1 MINLDE
7 ISDESTDLIPQP
19 RFPGKPQWPGLG
31 GPAAPMNVGQVYQ
44 AERRAAES
52 NKLSKLFLDETEFSR
67 LAGQSEMR
75 ESVRMSPLGEDL
87 PKVAL
92 NAAYLSHQ
100 MGRRVSADEYEL
112 ARDNFAVAQFGQED
126 VTDGQF
132 FDLVKGQ
139 YDVRRQKTEA
149 LDELRLRMAGQTL
162 EDAITGKNTPTGT
175 VWKAWREENKELVG
189 GDDDLPYLAS
199 AVADRERFRT
209 IADKYKHLAGP
220 GLDLLRKFTAGEAG
234 EKDLSDF
241 ARTMT
246 TIPREEQDTVIDL
259 IALGADAGQIDRGAL
274 KEFGLALGQTFSRG
288 FNFIPQAAMQNAQ
301 LAFTEIQE
309 VLETGDVFLTGSG
322 EPTLTNVQRPGNTR
336 PMAGVAVFDLRGRK
350 ATAEDIALLKEEAAG
365 AMDVLRIERQLRAVA
380 DNNVDPIKRIYKGG
394 VMGALE
400 GGVLGVAGSLPLL
413 TATAVNPFAGM
424 MAYQALEF
432 DRMLNENPDMSVRA
446 AQGISL
452 IEGAW
457 QAAIDRLQ
465 LSTLQGALPVT
476 GRLLGKI
483 KSTGLRRTVGFAA
496 SGAEQFGQELTQ
508 DIGTMA
514 IDAIASSLR
523 EDMKDKDFTFEL
535 GEYWKQ
541 APEVL
546 VASLIFGMWG
556 GGAITARELRG
567 TPAEWDEAAR
577 IVGIDE
583 AGRKRMQAATTPE
596 ELDAVVERELKAVT
610 PQSQAAGALY
620 AKAKRQAAESAQADP
635 NEPTLEVV
643 KDDQGNNLYRIT
655 TPDGQVLIES
665 KDPQA
670 AQAAFLD
677 YRTAAETNEV
687 QALREAVSFWQS
699 REGGLSFQDAPGLL
713 ITDELSRLEGIGDVA
728 RIEQLRQRLVAADI
742 DPDSDLTGVQIF
754 GSVTVEDVGQG
765 VYQGTSLLRQGATP
779 ETVFEEGNHY
789 FVRRALLRGDVNLE
803 TLTGWLDQTA
813 AATGLDIKRG
823 NEIEVIESIA
833 QVGMDLFNGR
843 LDQAQIPQGLMD
855 YFRRLMRVIKEVYAR
870 AIKVTEAFDKGE
882 IDGNFE
888 QFLMQS
894 MGMDPQQQIDIN
906 STDTAANLSTGAPEN
921 QRGPDGLTDTERF
934 ALEQEL
940 LADMEAEASEAA
952 GDGGIDILDA
962 VREAGGLPTKS
973 SSKVYQY
980 AGELQRI
987 REAQKGGNAT
997 GVKGAFN
1004 LFRKNA
1010 PDLDAVIKDLQ
1021 TMGFRD
1027 VTTPAELFD
1036 LVERRLTSGRKIYG
1050 YEGAA
1055 MADYSV
1061 GRAPRLK
1068 AAVAAIHEE
1077 ALLQRDIFLSDVTTA
1092 ARRAGGRA
1100 VKEKFKSAVKK
1111 LVTSINKVDRKPN
1124 VPSDLLRVSVE
1135 APAGGPQ
1142 AARRVA
1148 TRFIESMRIEGYEL
1162 YAPGGKP
1169 DITDRHAEGAE
1180 EYVDIALK
1188 FVRAGAGLDP
1198 VVKEVLVVQPA
1209 MLKAKSEIH
1218 TLFERWRDALKRYGS
1233 ETDSDR
1239 VQMLVK
1245 VARKSEAG
1253 MRKLAMAA
1261 YALDSRTARI
1271 QPLSAVQS
1279 SDDISS
1285 GSLGM
1290 SISGMPSFA
1299 SSALNPASATER
1311 AVSFVLSAFSIRG
1324 KDTAQAAGGQG
1335 RITTE
1340 NIGEYAGEVDV
1351 SELAKYPDALR
1362 QTFNLAPK
1370 DSAVQVVPLSSLV
1383 SLKNELESPRF
1394 LAGTKKDPRQTAADA
1409 MVRNIEN
1416 RGGKKRDP
1424 LDVADNGD
1432 GTFTIRDGN
1441 ATAQAAMLAG
1451 WSLIPVKVEG
1461 AADFS
1466 VGRARVT
1473 FADQLQELQAGEL
1486 DPVDTSKT
1494 FWLIAS
1500 SSGDIVDILG
1510 NEQDAKSYFQTTAST
1525 GEWLWEYQDGL
1536 RTEVPLLKRGV
1547 AERRAEGYIDTVRAE
1562 QERGEKEW
1570 QGYVFYGA
1578 DTSPETATSAG
1589 EIPGYTPDGRP
1600 WAGQEESV
1608 VYHGGRLFDPQGTDP
1623 GGYGETQTL
1632 KPRRPDQTYLFSVG
1646 RPRVDRALASAMNRK
1661 PGERLAMYERAKEM
1675 FDRVSARRGESTGP
1689 DGYARTLQSLWELD
1703 AILKV
1708 LPAEVRGKVGG
1719 FTQIAALEPTDL
1731 YQGDE
1736 LLTESNSPAGARI
1749 SAWMRE
1755 GLNIGE
1761 AGKKTELP
1769 PGYSTRRATDPAR
1782 ATKATDDFL
1791 VKRIA
1796 TVGKQLDRYLAAEY
1810 RIAIERALEAAK
1822 PKRSES
1828 GVRKSTLGPET
1839 QAYADKAL
1847 AASNLD
1853 NDQTAARLAAIEAE
1867 LLNPETKDEARI
1879 DLVEEWGLVNTLGDL
1894 DSRNAE
1900 TLAQAYAE
1908 LRDRLKA
1915 GRAGW
1920 RIQEEAR
1927 IAGQRETVATLLA
1940 GFGEPTKAKR
1950 FAQKSQVQELVEKL
1964 SAVGIDHGNFEQVL
1978 RAVFGDHPVVEKWST
1993 MMRKSDNGDQDME
2006 MAMRDQLLDAIK
2018 TAAKAA
2024 GMRKGQ
2030 AFRLLKTKSALKVRA
2045 LDGKP
2050 LPPERISIE
2059 LAQKIVRGTA
2069 DRSNLTAA
2077 DVAIL
2082 REKLDEL
2089 PPDTRKDFI
2098 TFDRAFVGN
2107 PSVVELTPAQAIQLE
2122 LSWDQPDVQEKMRRE
2137 GWTDESI
2144 EDIRAITSQPV
2155 AAETLAFLRKFYAE
2169 NYALVNPIYAR
2180 MFGMNMP
2187 QAKFYAPS
2195 RYKSVE
2201 KKDDIGL
2208 DGSPQVTGST
2218 PGFAKSRVG
2227 HSAPIDPVDALT
2239 VFQQHAVQTAHWIHF
2254 AEFSREVRGVLS
2266 NLPLQ
2271 EAIEQKFGRPVL
2283 QSLQAWLDQIEQRGA
2298 NKSREMQWM
2307 NAAMGAY
2314 LSGTSVSSLGFNLR
2328 TVAINSDS
2336 GLRFLWALTPQ
2347 QIGSALMTPA
2357 KLAQAM
2363 PKVWFSPSVQ
2373 RRIKGGS
2380 NPAAQFVFTRGAA
2393 KPGPFSTLGWFSF
2406 QPVQWYDAAATTFSS
2421 AMVFQATYN
2430 DAMAA
2435 GLGEV
2440 QAEAAALEAVDAVI
2454 YRYSQPTGFGSK
2466 SNVEN
2471 TSGAFG
2477 KLLTLFMSDPRLK
2490 TGVML
2495 EAVRE
2500 IGRGKDV
2507 AMNVQKLLVVETLAI
2522 VSHVIASAYRDA
2534 FSDDEDEDIWSPEG
2548 FALAMILAPFQG
2560 LFLAGAV
2567 TETAF
2572 RMILG
2577 MKTWA
2582 PPTAPYAGN
2591 IESLGGAVRNWEQLF
2606 SPDTF
2611 ADGVNAWNR
2620 LLRGLAI
2627 NAPFAAPA
2635 ALLNMIKPFVGLQEN
2650 LEADE

>member
-1 MINLDE
+1 MINLDDTQG
-7 ISDESTDLIPQP
+7 STGLLPRLPGTGPSWPNLGQDE
-19 RFPGKPQWPGLG
+19 
-31 GPAAPMNVGQVYQ
+31 PMNVQQEYMAQ
-44 AERRAAES
+44 RRALE
-52 NKLSKLFLDETEFSR
+52 NDRLSKLYTDEKEFARLSNDSRVRESSR
-67 LAGQSEMR
+67 LSL
-75 ESVRMSPLGEDL
+75 LGNDL
-87 PKVAL
+87 PKVGL

-100 MGRRVSADEYEL
+100 LGRKVTASEYEI
-112 ARDNFAVAQFGQED
+112 ARDHFAASQFGKEA

-139 YDVRRQKTEA
+139 YDLRNQKIEAVR
-149 LDELRLRMAGQTL
+149 ELRLRMAAQSL
-162 EDAITGKNTPTGT
+162 EDGIGGAQTPVASTWT
-175 VWKAWREENKELVG
+175 AWKEKHAELLDGEE
-189 GDDDLPYLAS
+189 DLPYLAA
-199 AVADRERFRT
+199 AVADRNDFQQVV
-209 IADKYKHLAGP
+209 DKYKGLAAP
-220 GLDLLRKFTAGEAG
+220 GLALLKRFTAGETDSQDMA
-234 EKDLSDF
+234 DF
-241 ARTMT
+241 ARTLAES
-246 TIPREEQDTVIDL
+246 PVEDQDKVIDL
-259 IALGADAGQIDRGAL
+259 IALAADGGQIDRGAI
-274 KEFGLALGQTFSRG
+274 KEFARSMGQTFMRG
-288 FNFIPQAAMQNAQ
+288 FNFIPQRGMQDAQ
-301 LAFTEIQE
+301 VAFTEVQE
-309 VLETGDVFLTGSG
+309 VLATGDVWLQGSG
-322 EPTLTNVQRPGNTR
+322 EPTLSNVQRPGNTR
-336 PMAGVAVFDLRGRK
+336 PVSGVAVIDLRGRR
-350 ATAEDIALLKEEAAG
+350 ATPEEIEQLKVDARGAL
-365 AMDVLRIERQLRAVA
+365 DVLRIERQLRAVA
-380 DNNVDPIKRIYKGG
+380 DNNVDPIKRLAPKGTLL
-394 VMGALE
+394 GALE

-424 MAYQALEF
+424 MAYQSMEF
-432 DRMLNENPDMSVRA
+432 DRMMFENPNMNVRA
-446 AQGISL
+446 AEGISL

-457 QAAIDRLQ
+457 QAALDRLQ
-465 LSTLQGALPVT
+465 LKTLQGALPVT
-476 GRLLGKI
+476 GRLLGKV
-483 KSTGLRRTVGFAA
+483 KSTGLRRTLGFAA
-496 SGAEQFGQELTQ
+496 SGAEQFGQELLQ
-508 DIGTMA
+508 DIGTMG
-514 IDAIASSLR
+514 IDALASAVR
-523 EDMKDKDFTFEL
+523 EDMKDKSFTFEL
-535 GEYWKQ
+535 GEYWKND

-546 VASLIFGMWG
+546 VASLIFGLWG
-556 GGAITARELRG
+556 GGAITSRELRG
-567 TPAEWDEAAR
+567 TSAEWDEAAR
-577 IVGIDE
+577 VVGISE
-583 AGRKRMQAATTPE
+583 QGRERMKAATTPE
-596 ELDAVVERELKAVT
+596 ELDAVVERELKSVT
-610 PQSQAAGALY
+610 PEARAAGALY
-620 AKAKRQAAESAQADP
+620 AKAKAQSAAAAQADP
-635 NEPTLEVV
+635 NEPTLEVGR
-643 KDDQGNNLYRIT
+643 DTEGNTTYTIR
-655 TPDGQVLIES
+655 TPDDQVLIET

-677 YRTAAETNEV
+677 YRTASQNNEV
-687 QALREAVSFWQS
+687 ESLRQAIDVWQNREK
-699 REGGLSFQDAPGLL
+699 GLEFKDAPGVLV
-713 ITDELSRLEGIGDVA
+713 TEELGRLEGIGDTA

-742 DPDSDLTGVQIF
+742 DPDGDLAGVQIF

-789 FVRRALLRGDVNLE
+789 FVRRALLRGDVTLD

-855 YFRRLMRVIKEVYAR
+855 YFRRLMRVVKEIYVR
-870 AIKVTEAFDKGE
+870 AVKVTEAFDKGE

-888 QFLMQS
+888 QFLMES
-894 MGMDPQQQIDIN
+894 MGLSPQQQIDTN
-906 STDTAANLSTGAPEN
+906 STTNAAAVATGQPVEDFSIGRSDRLPAGRTYLDEVDRVLDLPDKPASVETSPFEGGKVRTIAKLFQRMIGADGRIEFGSLDEPGAQEKVDQAGDRILEVLRRAAYEFPNFASWYESRLKMALDIFEQIDPDVAKEDNRAALLVVLAITSNGADVRTQTFDGWDVYRHWKKTGQLAGAPEKSGAL
-921 QRGPDGLTDTERF
+921 RGKATENKLVAADKMARALGGYAQLGQFLSRKGTVGDLRKAMAEELGGAFTKDQINKLTNG
-934 ALEQEL
+934 EL
-940 LADMEAEASEAA
+940 VSEVVPFSLVFGPKLGSFYNNMSGDFSTVTMDRWFMRTFGRAMGTQLAAVSRQTLADK
-952 GDGGIDILDA
+952 DKRL
-962 VREAGGLPTKS
+962 REAIKP
-973 SSKVYQY
+973 Y
-980 AGELQRI
+980 
-987 REAQKGGNAT
+987 KG
-997 GVKGAFN
+997 
-1004 LFRKNA
+1004 
-1010 PDLDAVIKDLQ
+1010 D
-1021 TMGFRD
+1021 
-1027 VTTPAELFD
+1027 
-1036 LVERRLTSGRKIYG
+1036 
-1050 YEGAA
+1050 
-1055 MADYSV
+1055 
-1061 GRAPRLK
+1061 
-1068 AAVAAIHEE
+1068 
-1077 ALLQRDIFLSDVTTA
+1077 LLQRAGIRKNTSDPRKIAVALGKFFQKEENRSKLTKQEDEIRKA
-1092 ARRAGGRA
+1092 ANDLFKVADGLALIEAPSTGTHRRWIRA
-1100 VKEKFKSAVKK
+1100 VMANALEKFNAQTDKPLVPAEAQALLWYYEK
-1111 LVTSINKVDRKPN
+1111 LVHET
-1124 VPSDLLRVSVE
+1124 
-1135 APAGGPQ
+1135 
-1142 AARRVA
+1142 
-1148 TRFIESMRIEGYEL
+1148 
-1162 YAPGGKP
+1162 
-1169 DITDRHAEGAE
+1169 
-1180 EYVDIALK
+1180 
-1188 FVRAGAGLDP
+1188 
-1198 VVKEVLVVQPA
+1198 
-1209 MLKAKSEIH
+1209 
-1218 TLFERWRDALKRYGS
+1218 YGS
-1233 ETDSDR
+1233 RQKDSSPD
-1239 VQMLVK
+1239 
-1245 VARKSEAG
+1245 
-1253 MRKLAMAA
+1253 
-1261 YALDSRTARI
+1261 Y
-1271 QPLSAVQS
+1271 
-1279 SDDISS
+1279 
-1285 GSLGM
+1285 
-1290 SISGMPSFA
+1290 A
-1299 SSALNPASATER
+1299 SSANQLYLREKGVRSDRFRDSDGIERRPGGGRSA
-1311 AVSFVLSAFSIRG
+1311 AFG
-1324 KDTAQAAGGQG
+1324 
-1335 RITTE
+1335 
-1340 NIGEYAGEVDV
+1340 
-1351 SELAKYPDALR
+1351 
-1362 QTFNLAPK
+1362 
-1370 DSAVQVVPLSSLV
+1370 
-1383 SLKNELESPRF
+1383 
-1394 LAGTKKDPRQTAADA
+1394 
-1409 MVRNIEN
+1409 
-1416 RGGKKRDP
+1416 
-1424 LDVADNGD
+1424 
-1432 GTFTIRDGN
+1432 
-1441 ATAQAAMLAG
+1441 
-1451 WSLIPVKVEG
+1451 
-1461 AADFS
+1461 
-1466 VGRARVT
+1466 
-1473 FADQLQELQAGEL
+1473 
-1486 DPVDTSKT
+1486 
-1494 FWLIAS
+1494 
-1500 SSGDIVDILG
+1500 
-1510 NEQDAKSYFQTTAST
+1510 
-1525 GEWLWEYQDGL
+1525 GL
-1536 RTEVPLLKRGV
+1536 RASG
-1547 AERRAEGYIDTVRAE
+1547 
-1562 QERGEKEW
+1562 
-1570 QGYVFYGA
+1570 
-1578 DTSPETATSAG
+1578 
-1589 EIPGYTPDGRP
+1589 
-1600 WAGQEESV
+1600 
-1608 VYHGGRLFDPQGTDP
+1608 PQGVED
-1623 GGYGETQTL
+1623 
-1632 KPRRPDQTYLFSVG
+1632 FSVG
-1646 RPRVDRALASAMNRK
+1646 RPRVDRALSAALNRK

-1675 FDRVSARRGESTGP
+1675 FDRVAARRGELPEEPGETTAGGLERIEADKAAKLAEIDRLEEIDIAEAQWSNLEKFNAEAKADQDERTRK
-1689 DGYARTLQSLWELD
+1689 DAQRKARERGRILERGIRDKYDEQRKAVEAGAKAQRMAAENAAKADSRQRKLDYQGNLKFSRALQGLWELD

-1719 FTQIAALEPTDL
+1719 FTSMAALGKDSPTGPT
-1731 YQGDE
+1731 Q
-1736 LLTESNSPAGARI
+1736 
-1749 SAWMRE
+1749 
-1755 GLNIGE
+1755 E
-1761 AGKKTELP
+1761 AVDK
-1769 PGYSTRRATDPAR
+1769 
-1782 ATKATDDFL
+1782 FL
-1791 VKRIA
+1791 DQRLEMI
-1796 TVGKQLDRYLAAEY
+1796 GKQLDRYLAAEY
-1810 RIAIERALEAAK
+1810 RIAIGRALEAAK

-1908 LRDRLKA
+1908 LRDRFKA

-1964 SAVGIDHGNFEQVL
+1964 SAVGLDHGNFEQVL

-2089 PPDTRKDFI
+2089 PPDTRKEFI

-2169 NYALVNPIYAR
+2169 NYATVNPIYAR

-2548 FALAMILAPFQG
+2548 FALAMVLAPFQG